1 MFAVLTRP
9 IQRRTVYHASRC
21 LSKNA
26 SPPRPPPSSS
36 GNDKTEIGQT
46 SDQASQPESSDNAP
60 KINTSELPNLDFVP
74 AELKEEPKRTGAR
87 SAKDTL
93 TTGEKQRRHALR
105 LTWAVLL
112 LGLGASGVYM
122 GREWEKDELEQ
133 KRMVRIFPNSVLVLT
148 DSCLKRIEDA
158 PSTRWGRTRR
168 RVSDFFGVRPCLT
181 PYTSSLRVDYAV
193 SQRTSMA
200 RVTPATFSS
209 STSKTLYA
217 RHFH

>member
-21 LSKNA
+21 LSKKA

-36 GNDKTEIGQT
+36 GNNKTETGQT
-46 SDQASQPESSDNAP
+46 SQQPTPESSENAP

-133 KRMVRIFPNSVLVLT
+133 KRMVLIFPNPIVFCSLT
-148 DSCLKRIEDA
+148 VA
-158 PSTRWGRTRR
+158 
-168 RVSDFFGVRPCLT
+168 
-181 PYTSSLRVDYAV
+181 
-193 SQRTSMA
+193 
-200 RVTPATFSS
+200 
-209 STSKTLYA
+209 
-217 RHFH
+217 

>member
-21 LSKNA
+21 LSKKA
-26 SPPRPPPSSS
+26 PPPRPPPSSS
-36 GNDKTEIGQT
+36 SNNKTETGQT
-46 SDQASQPESSDNAP
+46 SDQASQQPTQESSENAP

-133 KRMVRIFPNSVLVLT
+133 KRMVRIFLNPVIF
-148 DSCLKRIEDA
+148 C
-158 PSTRWGRTRR
+158 
-168 RVSDFFGVRPCLT
+168 
-181 PYTSSLRVDYAV
+181 
-193 SQRTSMA
+193 
-200 RVTPATFSS
+200 
-209 STSKTLYA
+209 
-217 RHFH
+217 